1 MTQRS
6 QSTNRTL
13 TLLQIM
19 TALLALAGLVIAVYL
34 ASLGCTALSDSTP
47 EGALRWPAIFGLLA
61 EAAIVVCCMTALVA
75 FFRMLGR
82 LRKHSAFNVA
92 NERALGRMAAS
103 CGIAG
108 AVCLA
113 GPLCFMG
120 IMRGI
125 LMRHPH
131 VLFGSLDLTGCDHF
145 ILPYVWVELL
155 GFLLVS
161 VGAICWALM
170 LLMRRAKELQD
181 ENDTIV

>member
-1 MTQRS
+1 MTERS
-6 QSTNRTL
+6 QSTSRTL

-19 TALLALAGLVIAVYL
+19 TALLALAGLAVAIYL
-34 ASLGCTALSDSTP
+34 ASLGCSALSDSTP
-47 EGALRWPAIFGLLA
+47 EGALMWPAIFGLLA
-61 EAAIVVCCMTALVA
+61 EATIVACCMTALLA

-82 LRKHSAFNVA
+82 LRLRSAFNTA
-92 NERALGRMAAS
+92 NERALGRMAIS

-113 GPLCFMG
+113 GPLGFMG

-125 LMRHPH
+125 LVKYPH
-131 VLFGSLDLTGCDHF
+131 VLFGNLDLTGCDHF

-161 VGAICWALM
+161 VGAICWALK
-170 LLMRRAKELQD
+170 LLMCRAKELQN
-181 ENDTIV
+181 ENDYTV

>member
-1 MTQRS
+1 MTERS
-6 QSTNRTL
+6 QATNRTL

-19 TALLALAGLVIAVYL
+19 TALLSLAGLAVAVYL
-34 ASLGCTALSDSTP
+34 ASLGCTALSNSTP
-47 EGALRWPAIFGLLA
+47 EGALLWPAIFGLMA

-82 LRKHSAFNVA
+82 LRTHTAFTTM

-125 LMRHPH
+125 LTRHPH
-131 VLFGSLDLTGCDHF
+131 VLFGDLDLTGCDHF

-161 VGAICWALM
+161 VGAICWALK

-181 ENDTIV
+181 ENDYTV